1 MFDYSPDLEKFSL
14 KYANNVSKD
23 YDVSKIQYTF
33 DFIYLVL
40 KRDSSIDK
48 AISGVAFEY
57 NLSESF
63 LKQYLIEN
71 KYILSDSNR
80 DGFLEQLKKHNTKSL
95 KKILKKHGLKTSGK
109 RDRIEKRIIENNL
122 FGIEYHLSSKSKV
135 FYKNKKRRIRIFNEH
150 LSDYYYFR
158 EFNDF
163 YMDNYRKKEA
173 NIPIEF
179 INLHINKA
187 IEDKNHRNYI
197 SNNQI
202 MAAHFSNIEDYR
214 KMLEYVLK
222 DFCMNLNP
230 VWKIDEIADYGGI
243 NRKTYD
249 NLVFLKDKLS
259 KNTII
264 SNFYLIWD
272 SFNFERIIVP
282 KYDGYRCLK
291 DILNL
296 KDYDKI
302 NRDLYN
308 RFYANE
314 NLKIKKITQKTLFD
328 F

>member
-1 MFDYSPDLEKFSL
+1 
-14 KYANNVSKD
+14 
-23 YDVSKIQYTF
+23 
-33 DFIYLVL
+33 
-40 KRDSSIDK
+40 
-48 AISGVAFEY
+48 
-57 NLSESF
+57 
-63 LKQYLIEN
+63 
-71 KYILSDSNR
+71 
-80 DGFLEQLKKHNTKSL
+80 
-95 KKILKKHGLKTSGK
+95 
-109 RDRIEKRIIENNL
+109 
-122 FGIEYHLSSKSKV
+122 
-135 FYKNKKRRIRIFNEH
+135 
-150 LSDYYYFR
+150 
-158 EFNDF
+158 
-163 YMDNYRKKEA
+163 
-173 NIPIEF
+173 
-179 INLHINKA
+179 
-187 IEDKNHRNYI
+187 
-197 SNNQI
+197 